1 MTTTKKPKKARML
14 APSALAAAALAL
26 CACTLEPD
34 YKVPET
40 PLDSEAE
47 QMKGFKYAEGLWTQ
61 AQPADEQLKGDWWK
75 IFGDEELSALIK
87 NCREKN
93 PDLKSAFYAVEQARQ
108 KARMTEAELYPWA
121 GANAGWTKTGT
132 SKNEFSYR
140 GTFEDY
146 RIGVGLTW
154 DLDLFGRVQALVA
167 SQAADAQAMRAAYEN
182 TMLMLEAS
190 VANTYFAI
198 RQFNS
203 EIELLK
209 DTVKVR
215 EKQVELVT
223 NRAKAKYAHEADVK
237 RAQQQYYE
245 ALTQLAGVEKQRDA
259 SANFL
264 AYLTGEIPANL
275 TATAKPIPE
284 VLPKV
289 PAIIPSQLLQR
300 RPDIASAER
309 EVYSANMKIG
319 SAKSAFFPTVQ
330 ITSSLDLASQDI
342 ADLVKGNSLAWGVS
356 PRLYLPI
363 FQAGRL
369 YAQYQVALAQHQQA
383 TQKYK
388 ATVLNAI
395 YEVENALSNI
405 KHLETEYE
413 ARAKSAAASK
423 AVEELTRKQFDSG
436 VIDYFEYTDAE
447 RLDDDERERIRLRG
461 EQFRSVI
468 SLVLAIGGGVEE
480 SETK

>member
-1 MTTTKKPKKARML
+1 MTKMQKRNTALSKA
-14 APSALAAAALAL
+14 ALMCAAAMAL
-26 CACTLEPD
+26 CACTLEPE
-34 YKVPET
+34 YKIPET
-40 PLDSEAE
+40 PLDAEAE
-47 QMKGFKYAEGLWTQ
+47 QMKSFKHAEGLWTG
-61 AQPADEQLKGDWWK
+61 AQPADDALKGDWWK
-75 IFGDEELSALIK
+75 IFEDGELSALIK

-108 KARMTEAELYPWA
+108 KARMTESELYPWA
-121 GANAGWTKTGT
+121 NANAGWSKTGT
-132 SKNEFSYR
+132 SKNEFAYR

-146 RIGVGLTW
+146 RIGLGLTW

-167 SQAADAQAMRAAYEN
+167 SEVADAQAMRAAYEN

-190 VANTYFAI
+190 VANAYFAV

-203 EIELLK
+203 EILLLK

-237 RAQQQYYE
+237 RAQQQYYD

-264 AYLTGEIPANL
+264 AYLTGTIPANL
-275 TATAKPIPE
+275 AATTKPIPE
-284 VLPKV
+284 ALPKV
-289 PAIIPSQLLQR
+289 PAIIPSELLQR

-309 EVYSANMKIG
+309 AVYSENMKIG
-319 SAKSAFFPTVQ
+319 AATSAFFPTIQ

-342 ADLVKGNSLAWGVS
+342 SDLIKGHSLAWGVS

-369 YAQYQVALAQHQQA
+369 YAQYQVALARHKQA
-383 TQKYK
+383 TEKYK

-395 YEVENALSNI
+395 YEVENALSAI
-405 KHLETEYE
+405 KHLEAEYE
-413 ARAKSAAASK
+413 ARAQSAAASK

-447 RLDDDERERIRLRG
+447 RLALNNERERIRLRG
-461 EQFRSVI
+461 DQFRSVI

-480 SETK
+480 DKEQ

>member
-1 MTTTKKPKKARML
+1 MTNKDKFAKISRGAL
-14 APSALAAAALAL
+14 AASALALG
-26 CACTLEPD
+26 ACTLEPE
-34 YKVPET
+34 YKIPET
-40 PLDSEAE
+40 PLDAQAE
-47 QMKGFKYAEGLWTQ
+47 QMKEFKYAEGLWTQ
-61 AQPADEQLKGDWWK
+61 ASPNDGALKGEWWR

-87 NCREKN
+87 SCREKN

-121 GANAGWTKTGT
+121 NANAGWTKTGT
-132 SKNEFSYR
+132 SKNEFAYR

-146 RIGVGLTW
+146 RIGLGLTW
-154 DLDLFGRVQALVA
+154 DLDLFGRVQALMA
-167 SQAADAQAMRAAYEN
+167 SEVADAQALRAAYEN
-182 TMLMLEAS
+182 TMLVLEAS
-190 VANTYFAI
+190 VANAYFNV
-198 RQFNS
+198 RQCNS
-203 EIELLK
+203 EILLLN

-237 RAQQQYYE
+237 RSQQQYYE
-245 ALTQLAGVEKQRDA
+245 ALTQLAAVEKQRDA
-259 SANFL
+259 SANLL
-264 AYLTGEIPANL
+264 AYLAGTIPSKLA
-275 TATAKPIPE
+275 ATAEPIPE

-289 PAIIPSQLLQR
+289 PAIIPSQLLER

-309 EVYSANMKIG
+309 EVYAANMKIG
-319 SAKSAFFPTVQ
+319 AATSAFFPTIQ

-342 ADLVKGNSLAWGVS
+342 SDLIKGHSLAWGVS

-383 TQKYK
+383 AEKYK

-395 YEVENALSNI
+395 YEVENALSAI
-405 KHLETEYE
+405 KHLENEYE
-413 ARAKSAAASK
+413 ARAQSAAAAK
-423 AVEELTRKQFDSG
+423 AVEELTRRQFDSG

-447 RLDDDERERIRLRG
+447 RLALANERERIRLRG
-461 EQFRSVI
+461 DQFRSVI
-468 SLVLAIGGGVEE
+468 SLVLAIGGGAEEE
-480 SETK
+480 SKAE